1 MGMESN
7 RRLYGSIGIVGER
20 GYGMKLVYNIDFGIT
35 AAVFLV
41 VLYTYVKLQYSS
53 YSEVNRTFQK
63 VVVITL
69 IADVLDVLTAITISY
84 GSQVPIFFNTVL
96 NTLYYICVACM
107 EFYFFLYF
115 YLCVHGKHNSK
126 SILFLVDQIGF
137 VCYFIAVILNAR
149 FGYFFS
155 FNEQG
160 EYVHGVCYPL
170 VFVVPYFF
178 IVCALAVFIQGFQKF
193 TFRQKVSIF
202 VYLFTA
208 CMGPFLQLFVFPGVL
223 LANFTLAVGIVMLLF
238 SMETPDYQK
247 LMETMTELDETRKEA
262 EQAREEAI
270 KASMAKSNFLAN
282 MSHEIRT
289 PINSILG
296 MDEMLLRESLTE
308 RQQSYAKNI
317 ESAGKSLLS
326 IINDI
331 LDFSKIESGNMDIIP
346 LEYELE
352 NLLRDCYNMVYMKAC
367 EKGLKLRVVGE
378 ERLPK
383 RLYGDEVRV
392 RQIITN
398 ILNNAV
404 KYTEQGFVE
413 LSVNYRETGTE
424 IIELQIQVKDS
435 GIGIAPENK
444 KYLFSSFERLEKERN
459 RHIEGTG
466 LGLAITKQLLD
477 QMDGAVWVESEVG
490 KGSTFFVA
498 LPQTVVSREPIGD
511 FFSHIQNYTVE
522 KEEYKECFQAPDAKV
537 LVVDDVMMNLQVVK
551 GLLRDT
557 KVQVTLAKSGAE
569 ALELAEKE
577 RYDLIL
583 MDHMMPEMDG
593 IETLQKIREGSTS
606 NKQTPIVVL
615 TANAIAGE
623 KEKYLAAGFVDY
635 LSKPVRGKE
644 LEKMVMKY
652 LPQKLIK

>member
-1 MGMESN
+1 M
-7 RRLYGSIGIVGER
+7 RAFWER
-20 GYGMKLVYNIDFGIT
+20 GCGMNLIYNIDFGIT
-35 AAVFLV
+35 AAAFLI
-41 VLYTYVKLQYSS
+41 VLYIYVKLQYSS

-84 GSQVPIFFNTVL
+84 GSQVPLALNLFL
-96 NTLYYICVACM
+96 NTLYYICVAIM

-115 YLCVHGKHNSK
+115 DLCVHGKHNSK
-126 SILFLVDQIGF
+126 SILFRVDQIGF
-137 VCYFIAVILNAR
+137 VCYFIAVVLNAK

-155 FNEQG
+155 FNAQG
-160 EYVHGVCYPL
+160 EYVHGVCYAL

-178 IVCALAVFIQGFQKF
+178 IVCAVAVLLQGFQKF

-208 CMGPFLQLFVFPGVL
+208 CMGPLLQMLVFPGVL
-223 LANFTLAVGIVMLLF
+223 LANFTLALGIVMILF

-247 LMETMTELDETRKEA
+247 LMETMTELDKTRKEA
-262 EQAREEAI
+262 EYAREEAI

-296 MDEMLLRESLTE
+296 MDEMLLREPLSENQKL
-308 RQQSYAKNI
+308 YANNI

-331 LDFSKIESGNMDIIP
+331 LDFSKIESGNMDIVP
-346 LEYELE
+346 VEYEVE
-352 NLLRDCYNMVYMKAC
+352 NLLRDCYNMVYMRAY
-367 EKGLKLRVVGE
+367 EKGLKLSVKGD
-378 ERLPK
+378 ERLPR

-404 KYTEQGFVE
+404 KYTEQGYVE
-413 LSVNYRETGTE
+413 MCVNYRETGTE
-424 IIELQIQVKDS
+424 KIELQLQVKDS
-435 GIGIAPENK
+435 GIGISPENK

-511 FFSHIQNYTVE
+511 FFSRIHNYTVE
-522 KEEYKECFQAPDAKV
+522 KEEYKERFQAPEAKV

-557 KVQVTLAKSGAE
+557 KVQITLAKSGAE
-569 ALELAEKE
+569 ALELIKDNT
-577 RYDLIL
+577 YHLIL

-593 IETLQKIREGSTS
+593 VETLQKIREGANS
-606 NKQTPIVVL
+606 NNQVPVVVL

-635 LSKPVRGKE
+635 LSKPVRGEE
-644 LEKMVMKY
+644 LEKMVMKH
-652 LPQKLIK
+652 LPQGLIETIRVSKGK